1 MRVAVLGSLNMDLVM
16 EVERLPRPG
25 ETVPGRGFAR
35 YPGGK
40 GNNQAIAA
48 ARLGAEVRLF
58 GRVGQDRYG
67 EELLQVAQG
76 AGVDTSGVEAL
87 AGEATGVAL
96 ILVGPDGQNMIGYA
110 PGANGRVDE
119 EYAQRILPWLREVDV
134 LLLQLEVPLPP
145 LALILR
151 RLPPDRPLV
160 VLDPAPARDLSPL
173 PLARVDYLTPNREEL
188 AVLIGG
194 RAVDQGEL
202 VRAGQELLSTGVRNL
217 VIKADRD
224 GAYLAESGGV
234 TRFPAYRVQAVDT
247 TAAGD
252 AFNAALAVSL
262 AEGKGPYE
270 AIGFANAAAA
280 LTVTRKGAA
289 SSLPTKPEVQD
300 FLRHPY
306 RYPTR
311 D

>member
-1 MRVAVLGSLNMDLVM
+1 VRIAVLGSLNMDLTM

-25 ETVPGRGFAR
+25 ETVPGRAFQR

-48 ARLGAEVRLF
+48 VRLGAEVALF

-67 EELLQVAQG
+67 EELVSAAQK
-76 AGVDTSGVEAL
+76 AGVDTSGVERLPDAS
-87 AGEATGVAL
+87 TGVAL
-96 ILVGPDGQNMIGYA
+96 ILVGPEGQNVIGYA

-119 EYAQRILPWLREVDV
+119 EYARRILPKLTETDV
-134 LLLQLEVPLPP
+134 LLLQLEVPLAP
-145 LALILR
+145 LAFILR

-160 VLDPAPARDLSPL
+160 ILDPAPARDLSPL

-188 AVLIGG
+188 AALTGVEATD
-194 RAVDQGEL
+194 RGEL
-202 VRAGQELLSTGVRNL
+202 TKAAQELLSAGTRNL
-217 VIKADRD
+217 VIKADRE

-234 TRFPAYRVQAVDT
+234 TRFPAYRVEAVDA

-252 AFNAALAVSL
+252 AFNAALGVML

-270 AIGFANAAAA
+270 AIGYANAAAA
-280 LTVTRKGAA
+280 LTVTRKGAS
-289 SSLPTKPEVQD
+289 SSLPTRTEVQE
-300 FLRHPY
+300 FLRRPY
-306 RYPTR
+306 RRPAG
-311 D
+311 